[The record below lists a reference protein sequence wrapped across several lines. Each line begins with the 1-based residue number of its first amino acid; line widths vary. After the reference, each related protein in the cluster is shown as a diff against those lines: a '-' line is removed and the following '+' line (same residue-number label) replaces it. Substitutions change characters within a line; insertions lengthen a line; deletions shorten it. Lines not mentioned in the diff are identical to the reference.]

1 MTLKAGLKT
10 LGSNLSDREFEYIL
24 EKVNSSYDG
33 KISLSEFNNI
43 VNNETVKYENNEE
56 KTRKLN
62 LKLNPRYSKTFESSN
77 LFGEES
83 SGDNHPLTGTLI
95 GKKDERKWTKLIK
108 KLQEN
113 CNTLPSAFNN
123 ISKSLLLS
131 KSTSSYPSS
140 SQFQP
145 QSLSLKVPDD
155 NNRIPENR
163 NVLKNQN
170 DFTTDSRGRS
180 TVHNPASCVKRS
192 VSLNGDRIFQFGSVL
207 GGRDSK
213 GWGEER
219 RGGGGGGGGG
229 GGEVIQ
235 RGGRG
240 GERIGSSRHVSR
252 RNVAIDDRN
261 IYYPNDSLYN
271 DHDNYYSNNVTSNGR
286 QYDKERRERERHQS
300 DINSALIPVSCLR
313 NVLSDAGV
321 QLGTEDVKR
330 LKNRIVDKV
339 TEDYVHSER
348 PTFKKKQIAGEEDRG
363 EGEGKRGLG
372 KGMRTDGGVRGREK
386 EEINEGLMISLDQFC
401 DIVGISMSI
410 NPHTSKKGKKLHLL
424 LLYLFFTYLCFST
437 LYLSLLYFTFFF
449 SSFFFFLFYST
460 FIFYLL
466 SSYLSSSH
474 LISSLLL
481 SLILFSSSLI
491 SSHLI
496 SYLHIPSYLFPLL
509 IIYSLLISSHLISC
523 LHISSYLSSSFLL
536 FSFLFC
542 SFFQYLIL
550 F

>member
-1 MTLKAGLKT
+1 M
-10 LGSNLSDREFEYIL
+10 
-24 EKVNSSYDG
+24 
-33 KISLSEFNNI
+33 
-43 VNNETVKYENNEE
+43 
-56 KTRKLN
+56 
-62 LKLNPRYSKTFESSN
+62 
-77 LFGEES
+77 
-83 SGDNHPLTGTLI
+83 
-95 GKKDERKWTKLIK
+95 
-108 KLQEN
+108 
-113 CNTLPSAFNN
+113 
-123 ISKSLLLS
+123 
-131 KSTSSYPSS
+131 
-140 SQFQP
+140 
-145 QSLSLKVPDD
+145 
-155 NNRIPENR
+155 
-163 NVLKNQN
+163 
-170 DFTTDSRGRS
+170 
-180 TVHNPASCVKRS
+180 
-192 VSLNGDRIFQFGSVL
+192 
-207 GGRDSK
+207 
-213 GWGEER
+213 
-219 RGGGGGGGGG
+219 
-229 GGEVIQ
+229 
-235 RGGRG
+235 
-240 GERIGSSRHVSR
+240 
-252 RNVAIDDRN
+252 
-261 IYYPNDSLYN
+261 
-271 DHDNYYSNNVTSNGR
+271 TSNGR

-330 LKNRIVDKV
+330 LENRIVDKV

-496 SYLHIPSYLFPLL
+496 SSHPIISLPSTYYLLSTHLF
-509 IIYSLLISSHLISC
+509 SSHLMSSHFIIS
-523 LHISSYLSSSFLL
+523 LL
-536 FSFLFC
+536 F
-542 SFFQYLIL
+542 FFIIFISIL
-550 F
+550 

>member
-108 KLQEN
+108 KIQEN

-229 GGEVIQ
+229 EVIQ
-235 RGGRG
+235 RGRG

-330 LKNRIVDKV
+330 LENRIVDKV
-339 TEDYVHSER
+339 TENYVHSER

-449 SSFFFFLFYST
+449 SSFFFFLILLYFYFLS
-460 FIFYLL
+460 FIFLPILFPSHLFPPLIINSLL
-466 SSYLSSSH
+466 ILSH
-474 LISSLLL
+474 LISSHIFTSHHISSLYLL
-481 SLILFSSSLI
+481 STL
-491 SSHLI
+491 
-496 SYLHIPSYLFPLL
+496 YL
-509 IIYSLLISSHLISC
+509 SLLISSHVFTFH
-523 LHISSYLSSSFLL
+523 HISPLL
-536 FSFLFC
+536 FYYFHFYFVV
-542 SFFQYLIL
+542 FFSI
-550 F
+550 

>member
-108 KLQEN
+108 KIQEN

-229 GGEVIQ
+229 EVIQ

-330 LKNRIVDKV
+330 LENRIVDKV

-449 SSFFFFLFYST
+449 SSFFFFLILLYFYFLS
-460 FIFYLL
+460 FIFLPILFPSHLFPPLIINSLL
-466 SSYLSSSH
+466 ILSH
-474 LISSLLL
+474 LISSHIFTSHHISSLYLL
-481 SLILFSSSLI
+481 STLYS
-491 SSHLI
+491 
-496 SYLHIPSYLFPLL
+496 
-509 IIYSLLISSHLISC
+509 SLLISSHVFTFH
-523 LHISSYLSSSFLL
+523 HISPLL
-536 FSFLFC
+536 FYYFHFYFVV
-542 SFFQYLIL
+542 FFSI
-550 F
+550 

>member
-83 SGDNHPLTGTLI
+83 SGDNHRLTGTLI

-219 RGGGGGGGGG
+219 RGGGGGGG

-496 SYLHIPSYLFPLL
+496 SSHPIISLPSTYYLLSTHLF
-509 IIYSLLISSHLISC
+509 SSHLMSSHFIIS
-523 LHISSYLSSSFLL
+523 LL
-536 FSFLFC
+536 F
-542 SFFQYLIL
+542 FFIIFISIL
-550 F
+550 